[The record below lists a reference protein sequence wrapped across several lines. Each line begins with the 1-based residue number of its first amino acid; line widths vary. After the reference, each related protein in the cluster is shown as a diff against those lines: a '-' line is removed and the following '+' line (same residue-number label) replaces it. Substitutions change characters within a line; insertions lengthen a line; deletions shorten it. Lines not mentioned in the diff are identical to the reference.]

1 MSRIIPTRLPIILM
15 AAFLLLGIQTAPS
28 FAHARYERSEPTDQG
43 MVEGTPFVL
52 KAWFNQE
59 LMSAST
65 IKVVDAAGAQ
75 VDLADGRVDL
85 DDVDR
90 KLMVVSLP
98 ELPVGVYTVAW
109 ASLSAE
115 DGDWAD
121 GTFTFGIGMA
131 PPTANDQLPSAGTS
145 PDVQPSY

>member
-1 MSRIIPTRLPIILM
+1 M
-15 AAFLLLGIQTAPS
+15 AVLFLLGAHPLPT
-28 FAHARYERSEPTDQG
+28 FAHAHYDRSEPMAQG
-43 MVEGTPFVL
+43 TVEGTPFVL
-52 KAWFNQE
+52 KTWFNQE

-65 IKVVDAAGAQ
+65 IKVLDQAGTQ
-75 VDLADGRVDL
+75 VDLGDGRVDL
-85 DDVDR
+85 DDPDR

-121 GTFTFGIGMA
+121 GTFTFGVGVI
-131 PPTANDQLPSAGTS
+131 PPTANDQLPPADPSSDG
-145 PDVQPSY
+145 QPSY